1 MGASVL
7 ICDDSNL
14 ARKQVLRSLPQDW
27 DKTVQLATN
36 GQEAVD
42 VLRNEDVDVLFLDLT
57 MPVLDGLGVLQTLQD
72 ENITSNIFVISAD
85 IQPEMQKKV
94 MALGAK
100 AFLSKPVKPETLSE
114 NLVKFGLI

>member
-42 VLRNEDVDVLFLDLT
+42 VLRSEDVDVLFLDLT
-57 MPVLDGLGVLQTLQD
+57 MPVLDGLGVLQTLKD